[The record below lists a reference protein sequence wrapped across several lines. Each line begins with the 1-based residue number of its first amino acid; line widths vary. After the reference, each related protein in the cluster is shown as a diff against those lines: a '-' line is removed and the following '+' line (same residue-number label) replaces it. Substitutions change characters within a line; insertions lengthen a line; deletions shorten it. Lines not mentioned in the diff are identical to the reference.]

1 MEMLNQKQKILVIGG
16 VIIIAIIFIFYYINS
31 TKDIYDDEEIEN
43 TMEEEVIKKEDIEN
57 TIVIH
62 VTGAVKN
69 QGIVTVKENS
79 RINDVIEASGRTYGG
94 GKYKKC

>member
-16 VIIIAIIFIFYYINS
+16 VIIIVIIFIFYYINS
-31 TKDIYDDEEIEN
+31 TKDIYNDEQIE
-43 TMEEEVIKKEDIEN
+43 TALKEEDIKEEEIEN

>member
-16 VIIIAIIFIFYYINS
+16 VIVIVIIFIFYYINF
-31 TKDIYDDEEIEN
+31 TKDIYNNNEIEISL
-43 TMEEEVIKKEDIEN
+43 EEEDVKEKEAEN

-79 RINDVIEASGRTYGG
+79 RINDAIEASGRTYRG